1 MTATVHPRQCVLDV
15 ALQYFGS
22 IEAAY
27 IVADRLDASIDQ
39 TLTAGATFEYSPD
52 EIIDPSVV
60 NYYKNNN
67 IIPTNNGTDY

>member
-1 MTATVHPRQCVLDV
+1 MTATVHPRQCITDI

-22 IEAAY
+22 VEAIY
-27 IVADRLDASIDQ
+27 IVAQRLGTSIDATPQ
-39 TLTAGATFEYSPD
+39 AGATFDYSPD
-52 EIIDPSVV
+52 EIIDPAVV